1 MASVSIEF
9 FRAVSVGSLDDLN
22 EIIGNIGGE
31 MIFNLAQSYN
41 ETGETP
47 LLVAISNRHLHVVQF
62 LVGVLEID
70 ISQEGRFS
78 WKDLD
83 YLKIPPL
90 FAAII
95 SDQMSIINYLI
106 ETKKVAVNLDLFLSD
121 SPNRHIF
128 ELLRQIN
135 ILELIGAAYILNGD
149 RESLLCGLSYLKKS
163 KYFVP
168 FPVDETMEEA
178 EQIPTK
184 DELIIQRAL
193 IVCELVLRQLRLFPN
208 IYILSNFIKHSWM
221 SWISV
226 LQQLNIWW
234 ENSASFVSAEAW
246 NFNKTALDHCLSSI
260 RHEQNDFPA
269 STSCILK
276 KLTFVFSFASEHLI
290 RIHSMYWPTNQ
301 KDRADNIHDTTKIVC
316 ILSVSIMR
324 MLSQKEP
331 DYQQVI
337 RLFLEAG
344 ANPNAIDADGN
355 IPLHCL
361 LPKNDFEYWLTNP
374 WDNPNENDNIPVIRS
389 NFIESVRV
397 LLDAG
402 SHVDQLNRRRES
414 VLELLKRNRK
424 KQQSFKASFDSRL
437 DDVIHSVLPLT
448 CYCAQSI
455 QKNNIPVENLP
466 PTLQLFVRNH

>member
-1 MASVSIEF
+1 MSDVILL
-9 FRAVSVGSLDDLN
+9 SL
-22 EIIGNIGGE
+22 
-31 MIFNLAQSYN
+31 
-41 ETGETP
+41 
-47 LLVAISNRHLHVVQF
+47 
-62 LVGVLEID
+62 
-70 ISQEGRFS
+70 
-78 WKDLD
+78 
-83 YLKIPPL
+83 
-90 FAAII
+90 
-95 SDQMSIINYLI
+95 
-106 ETKKVAVNLDLFLSD
+106 
-121 SPNRHIF
+121 
-128 ELLRQIN
+128 
-135 ILELIGAAYILNGD
+135 
-149 RESLLCGLSYLKKS
+149 
-163 KYFVP
+163 
-168 FPVDETMEEA
+168 ETMEEA

-324 MLSQKEP
+324 MLSQVSFQDGERFKQNLARYIHIYEEWETDKPNLFHRACNLFYVVEQKEP

-402 SHVDQLNRRRES
+402 SHVDQSNRRRES

>member
-9 FRAVSVGSLDDLN
+9 FCAVSVGSLDDLN

-163 KYFVP
+163 EYFVP
-168 FPVDETMEEA
+168 FPVDG
-178 EQIPTK
+178 
-184 DELIIQRAL
+184 R
-193 IVCELVLRQLRLFPN
+193 
-208 IYILSNFIKHSWM
+208 S
-221 SWISV
+221 IS
-226 LQQLNIWW
+226 
-234 ENSASFVSAEAW
+234 
-246 NFNKTALDHCLSSI
+246 
-260 RHEQNDFPA
+260 
-269 STSCILK
+269 
-276 KLTFVFSFASEHLI
+276 
-290 RIHSMYWPTNQ
+290 
-301 KDRADNIHDTTKIVC
+301 
-316 ILSVSIMR
+316 
-324 MLSQKEP
+324 
-331 DYQQVI
+331 
-337 RLFLEAG
+337 
-344 ANPNAIDADGN
+344 
-355 IPLHCL
+355 
-361 LPKNDFEYWLTNP
+361 
-374 WDNPNENDNIPVIRS
+374 
-389 NFIESVRV
+389 
-397 LLDAG
+397 
-402 SHVDQLNRRRES
+402 
-414 VLELLKRNRK
+414 
-424 KQQSFKASFDSRL
+424 
-437 DDVIHSVLPLT
+437 
-448 CYCAQSI
+448 
-455 QKNNIPVENLP
+455 
-466 PTLQLFVRNH
+466 